1 MKKLASRIG
10 LDLLLDKISAYADSQ
25 AGRTAVLSLNPT
37 ISKEHRLSAFKNLG
51 EIKQVIR
58 LIPSLQILK
67 NERVPE
73 KGKILSGE
81 TLLYYKKLLDLSNE
95 IKSMLID
102 NEALEE
108 LENRLDPLAPL
119 VKEITKFIDE
129 NGSVIPT
136 STPALKSFYREKA
149 SVENQIEKSLDYF
162 LREKGHLLQDNI
174 ITTRL
179 GRTVIPVKYD
189 KKDQIQGIIV
199 DLSRTQNTAFIEP
212 GEIVTL
218 NNRISELEKDIGA
231 EKKRIL
237 KYLTDKVTERFDT
250 IEKNAKTLTEI
261 DSLKARTLYAEEFK
275 CIIPDFPESSTLKL
289 KECYH
294 PLLLGEQ
301 KKVEPLD
308 LEIGEKERILLI
320 SGPNAGGKTVLL
332 KNVGINILSSLAGIP
347 IPAKE
352 GSEIGSFTNIAGIIE
367 DEQSMEESL
376 SSFSSYIVRLKEI
389 LRNADNNCLIL
400 LDELGGNTD
409 PVEGSALSIALLN
422 ALKDNG
428 SLVIAT
434 THLSPLKFYV
444 EEQEGMINGSME
456 YENGPTYHLQIGI
469 PGGSRAIA
477 TAEKFGLPKK
487 LISDAKSFVDSEIF
501 KAETLIEELSLRK
514 RKLREQEKELSR
526 LKRDFSKTK
535 EEYDKKLKNAQEEKK
550 KILHEA
556 KEKAESM
563 VIEARALVERTIK
576 EIQESKASKES
587 IKKYKKTFASLQAK
601 EKKIKT
607 EPIKTSDKSLD
618 IKYHVD
624 LELPFEISVRG
635 MTKEEAWKVAD
646 KFLDKAV
653 VANYNSVRIV
663 HGKGSWILRNML
675 HKKLKKD
682 RRVKSIDTPSHYE
695 GGEGVTVAFLK

>member
-1 MKKLASRIG
+1 MKKLANIIG
-10 LDLLLDKISAYADSQ
+10 LDLLLEKISTYADSQ
-25 AGRTAVLSLNPT
+25 AGKNAILNLNPT
-37 ISKEHRLSAFKNLG
+37 LPKEDRLLAFKNLR
-51 EIKQVIR
+51 EIKQIIH
-58 LIPSLQILK
+58 LIPSLQILRT
-67 NERVPE
+67 ERVPE

-81 TLLYYKKLLDLSNE
+81 KLLYHKKLLDLSNE
-95 IKSMLID
+95 IKSTLRD
-102 NEALEE
+102 NKALEE
-108 LENRLDPLAPL
+108 LSNNLDSLSPLA
-119 VKEITKFIDE
+119 KEIAKFIDE
-129 NGSVIPT
+129 KGTVIPD
-136 STPALKSFYREKA
+136 STPALKSFYREKT
-149 SVENQIEKSLDYF
+149 SVENQIEKKLGYF
-162 LREKGHLLQDNI
+162 LNEKDHLLQDKI

-179 GRTVIPVKYD
+179 GRTVLPVKYD
-189 KKDQIQGIIV
+189 KKDQIEGIIV

-218 NNRISELEKDIGA
+218 NNRISELEKDISA
-231 EKKRIL
+231 ENKRIL
-237 KYLTDKVTERFDT
+237 KYLTEKVTERIKA
-250 IEKNAKTLTEI
+250 IEKNTKTLTEI

-275 CIIPDFPESSTLKL
+275 CIIPDFPENSNLKI

-294 PLLLGEQ
+294 PLLLGEK

-308 LEIGEKERILLI
+308 LEIGKNERILLI

-332 KNVGINILSSLAGIP
+332 KNLGINVLTSLAGIP

-352 GSEIGSFTNIAGIIE
+352 GSEIGSFTNISGIIE

-389 LRNADNNCLIL
+389 LRSADDNCLIL

-422 ALKDNG
+422 ALKEKE

-444 EEQEGMINGSME
+444 EEQDGMINGSME

-487 LISDAKSFVDSEIF
+487 LIDDAKSFVDSEIF
-501 KAETLIEELSLRK
+501 EAESLIEELSLRNK
-514 RKLREQEKELSR
+514 KLREQEQELSG
-526 LKRDFSKTK
+526 LKKDFFELKK
-535 EEYDKKLKNAQEEKK
+535 EYAKKIKNVQEEKK
-550 KILHEA
+550 RMLHEA
-556 KEKAESM
+556 KEKAESI
-563 VIEARALVERTIK
+563 VIEARATVERTIK
-576 EIQESKASKES
+576 EIQEAKASKDS
-587 IKKYKKTFASLQAK
+587 IKKYKRTFASIPKK
-601 EKKIKT
+601 ERKT
-607 EPIKTSDKSLD
+607 KNEPLKPSDKSLE

-624 LELPFEISVRG
+624 MDLPFEISVRG
-635 MTKEEAWKVAD
+635 MTKEEAWKEAD

-675 HKKLKKD
+675 HEKLKKD
-682 RRVKSIDTPSHYE
+682 KRIKSIETPPHYE

>member
-1 MKKLASRIG
+1 MKKLVSRIG
-10 LDLLLDKISAYADSQ
+10 LDLLLDKISTYADSEP
-25 AGRTAVLSLNPT
+25 GKKAVLSLNPT
-37 ISKEHRLSAFKNLG
+37 FPKENRLRIFKNLG
-51 EIKQVIR
+51 EIKQIIR

-73 KGKILSGE
+73 KGKALSGE

-95 IKSMLID
+95 IKSILRD
-102 NEALEE
+102 NKVLEE
-108 LENRLDPLAPL
+108 LENNLDPLSPL

-149 SVENQIEKSLDYF
+149 SVENQIEKKLDYF
-162 LREKGHLLQDNI
+162 LQEKEHLLQDKI

-189 KKDQIQGIIV
+189 KKDQIEGIIV

-218 NNRISELEKDIGA
+218 NNRISELEKDISA

-237 KYLTDKVTERFDT
+237 KYLTDKVAERFLS

-275 CIIPDFPESSTLKL
+275 CIIPDFPENSTLKL

-294 PLLLGEQ
+294 PLLLGEK

-389 LRNADNNCLIL
+389 LSGADDNCLIL

-444 EEQEGMINGSME
+444 EDQEGMINGSME

-477 TAEKFGLPKK
+477 TAEQFGLPKK
-487 LISDAKSFVDSEIF
+487 LIADAKSFVDSEIF
-501 KAETLIEELSLRK
+501 KAETLIEELSLRN
-514 RKLREQEKELSR
+514 RKLRKQEKELSI
-526 LKRDFSKTK
+526 LKKDFSKIK
-535 EEYDKKLKNAQEEKK
+535 DEYDKKLKNVKEEKK

-556 KEKAESM
+556 KERAESI

-601 EKKIKT
+601 EKETKT
-607 EPIKTSDKSLD
+607 EPIKPSDKSLD

-635 MTKEEAWKVAD
+635 MTKEEAWKAAD

-682 RRVKSIDTPSHYE
+682 RRVKSIDTPPHYE